1 MTVTA
6 SLFIS
11 FIVLTFVFFL
21 INLIKKDKLAIKYSL
36 LWFILALLILLFTW
50 LPNILNKMSHFLGIH
65 SPTNMLFFLGF
76 CLSLAI

>member
-21 INLIKKDKLAIKYSL
+21 IN
-36 LWFILALLILLFTW
+36 
-50 LPNILNKMSHFLGIH
+50 
-65 SPTNMLFFLGF
+65 
-76 CLSLAI
+76 

>member
-50 LPNILNKMSHFLGIH
+50 LPNILNKM
-65 SPTNMLFFLGF
+65 
-76 CLSLAI
+76 

>member
-21 INLIKKDKLAIKYSL
+21 INLI
-36 LWFILALLILLFTW
+36 
-50 LPNILNKMSHFLGIH
+50 
-65 SPTNMLFFLGF
+65 
-76 CLSLAI
+76 

>member
-21 INLIKKDKLAIKYSL
+21 INLIK
-36 LWFILALLILLFTW
+36 
-50 LPNILNKMSHFLGIH
+50 
-65 SPTNMLFFLGF
+65 
-76 CLSLAI
+76 

>member
-21 INLIKKDKLAIKYSL
+21 INLIKKRQTSD
-36 LWFILALLILLFTW
+36 
-50 LPNILNKMSHFLGIH
+50 
-65 SPTNMLFFLGF
+65 
-76 CLSLAI
+76 

>member
-21 INLIKKDKLAIKYSL
+21 I
-36 LWFILALLILLFTW
+36 
-50 LPNILNKMSHFLGIH
+50 
-65 SPTNMLFFLGF
+65 
-76 CLSLAI
+76 

>member
-21 INLIKKDKLAIKYSL
+21 INLIKKD
-36 LWFILALLILLFTW
+36 
-50 LPNILNKMSHFLGIH
+50 
-65 SPTNMLFFLGF
+65 
-76 CLSLAI
+76 

>member
-50 LPNILNKMSHFLGIH
+50 LPNILSKMS
-65 SPTNMLFFLGF
+65 
-76 CLSLAI
+76 

>member
-50 LPNILNKMSHFLGIH
+50 L
-65 SPTNMLFFLGF
+65 
-76 CLSLAI
+76 

>member
-50 LPNILNKMSHFLGIH
+50 LPNILNKMS
-65 SPTNMLFFLGF
+65 
-76 CLSLAI
+76 

>member
-21 INLIKKDKLAIKYSL
+21 INL
-36 LWFILALLILLFTW
+36 
-50 LPNILNKMSHFLGIH
+50 
-65 SPTNMLFFLGF
+65 
-76 CLSLAI
+76 

>member
-50 LPNILNKMSHFLGIH
+50 LPNIFNKMSPFLGIH
-65 SPTNMLFFLGF
+65 
-76 CLSLAI
+76 

>member
-50 LPNILNKMSHFLGIH
+50 LPNILNEMS
-65 SPTNMLFFLGF
+65 
-76 CLSLAI
+76 

>member
-21 INLIKKDKLAIKYSL
+21 INLIKK
-36 LWFILALLILLFTW
+36 
-50 LPNILNKMSHFLGIH
+50 
-65 SPTNMLFFLGF
+65 
-76 CLSLAI
+76 